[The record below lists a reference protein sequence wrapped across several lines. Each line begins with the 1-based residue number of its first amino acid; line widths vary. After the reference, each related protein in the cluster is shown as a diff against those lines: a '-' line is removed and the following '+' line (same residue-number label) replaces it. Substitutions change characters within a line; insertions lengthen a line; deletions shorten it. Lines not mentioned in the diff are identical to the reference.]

1 MKAVANG
8 ACDYWIK
15 PLQENQLKNIWTHA
29 ARKVLT
35 ENNFGRLEDDDSR
48 KRDKDNSEFGSSTDN
63 DVTGGVAS
71 SSREPDEVDESD
83 NSHQPPAKRP
93 RVIWTPNLHRD
104 FVKAVKQIGD
114 DKAVPKKILEVM
126 NIPGLT
132 RENIAS
138 HLQKYRHYIKS
149 SSNEATQQ
157 NEMAF
162 IQGTTESSSRV
173 ESLGAPSHVAYNT
186 LATLNS
192 APSQASFNTLPTLN
206 PAPTP
211 SIQLLN
217 HSHPEQGHPSN
228 ISIANNFPQPIIDPS
243 IYGGV
248 WPQMGIQRSNVLMDT
263 LQQQQ
268 RQQSMMHLQISPQP
282 SSLMISGNPSFVTQN
297 ISYGLLSTQPIN
309 SLGVSQIQGGNNS
322 GFTSGAVRSFPAP
335 GSDALVPY
343 GSTSA
348 DLIYQENT
356 SIPPRSLEDTSFASG
371 SRNPNFSKDIIVDDN
386 TTKEEEPN

>member
-1 MKAVANG
+1 MAEIPSEASQFSASLRVLAIDTDPTVLEFIKQICVGLQYQIIICTESLFALNLVRESSGSVDVILMELHMPDMDGHEFLQHVKKDIPVIVMSADDAKSSIMKAVANG

-138 HLQKYRHYIKS
+138 HLQVI
-149 SSNEATQQ
+149 
-157 NEMAF
+157 F
-162 IQGTTESSSRV
+162 CF
-173 ESLGAPSHVAYNT
+173 HV
-186 LATLNS
+186 
-192 APSQASFNTLPTLN
+192 
-206 PAPTP
+206 
-211 SIQLLN
+211 
-217 HSHPEQGHPSN
+217 
-228 ISIANNFPQPIIDPS
+228 
-243 IYGGV
+243 
-248 WPQMGIQRSNVLMDT
+248 
-263 LQQQQ
+263 
-268 RQQSMMHLQISPQP
+268 HLIFHNWTW
-282 SSLMISGNPSFVTQN
+282 L
-297 ISYGLLSTQPIN
+297 
-309 SLGVSQIQGGNNS
+309 
-322 GFTSGAVRSFPAP
+322 
-335 GSDALVPY
+335 
-343 GSTSA
+343 
-348 DLIYQENT
+348 
-356 SIPPRSLEDTSFASG
+356 
-371 SRNPNFSKDIIVDDN
+371 
-386 TTKEEEPN
+386 